1 VTKQE
6 LMKKLDA
13 VVAKAENDRMYGAI
27 ELEMRDGRC
36 VILRTVNTEKFEST
50 RELNRAKQQSFDR

>member
-1 VTKQE
+1 
-6 LMKKLDA
+6 MKKLDA